1 MIPSACRPHL
11 IGKGGSNLKALT
23 LKTCTKINVP
33 RSEANKEAAEDEDAS
48 AVTPTD
54 EQPVTI
60 TGDPAGVAL
69 AKKEIL
75 DLVAAKVCT
84 HAMHFFINPLKTEG
98 KNRRASC
105 FYV

>member
-1 MIPSACRPHL
+1 MIPSSCRPHL

-33 RSEANKEAAEDEDAS
+33 RSDANKESAEDDG
-48 AVTPTD
+48 AVTELSAD

-60 TGDPAGVAL
+60 TGDPTGVSL

-75 DLVAAKVCT
+75 DLVAEKVY
-84 HAMHFFINPLKTEG
+84 
-98 KNRRASC
+98 C
-105 FYV
+105 FLGYYQKVH